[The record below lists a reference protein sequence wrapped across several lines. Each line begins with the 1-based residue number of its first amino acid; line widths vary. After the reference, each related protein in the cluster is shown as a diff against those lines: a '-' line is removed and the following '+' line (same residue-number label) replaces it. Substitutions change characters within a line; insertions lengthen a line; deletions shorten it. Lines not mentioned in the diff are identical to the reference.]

1 MQSDHIAVAPNRRH
15 LQRISLWIT
24 VALYTAALPYVI
36 LVFRAI
42 EQHFSPQIAGN
53 IPLFIITFLAALY
66 AGVCLKKKAAAR
78 CVIILAAGAV
88 VVFLIMKFETNANKY
103 IHIPEY
109 VLMTWILYQALAV
122 DYKGSGI
129 LLLIFMCAA
138 MLGIVDELLQ
148 GIHPQRTYGW
158 KDMIIDTASSFIGVL
173 TLLGIKHQVTGN
185 WTWLGRLKHF
195 KSFTA
200 AILFGAMTAL
210 PMCIYLFD
218 VQAQGR
224 FWKVYPRWLL
234 TGNGLFLAAA
244 GTAVF
249 FLWRSRHTADE
260 VRSESD
266 PEALGNHTTALL
278 WVMCPLTILISIH
291 ALVVWVAV
299 AGVTF
304 R

>member
-53 IPLFIITFLAALY
+53 IPLFIITFLAVLY

-122 DYKGSGI
+122 YYKGS
-129 LLLIFMCAA
+129 
-138 MLGIVDELLQ
+138 
-148 GIHPQRTYGW
+148 
-158 KDMIIDTASSFIGVL
+158 S
-173 TLLGIKHQVTGN
+173 
-185 WTWLGRLKHF
+185 
-195 KSFTA
+195 
-200 AILFGAMTAL
+200 
-210 PMCIYLFD
+210 IYC
-218 VQAQGR
+218 
-224 FWKVYPRWLL
+224 
-234 TGNGLFLAAA
+234 LFLYARPCWVLWTNFCRGFTLKEPMA
-244 GTAVF
+244 G
-249 FLWRSRHTADE
+249 R
-260 VRSESD
+260 
-266 PEALGNHTTALL
+266 
-278 WVMCPLTILISIH
+278 I
-291 ALVVWVAV
+291 
-299 AGVTF
+299 
-304 R
+304 